1 MFLGCQL
8 LATWLPQE
16 LTVLVQYIVVVCA
29 QVLTLYEFIHLENV
43 LFIQWAALGAKGN
56 VLI

>member
-1 MFLGCQL
+1 M
-8 LATWLPQE
+8 
-16 LTVLVQYIVVVCA
+16 LVQYIVVVCA